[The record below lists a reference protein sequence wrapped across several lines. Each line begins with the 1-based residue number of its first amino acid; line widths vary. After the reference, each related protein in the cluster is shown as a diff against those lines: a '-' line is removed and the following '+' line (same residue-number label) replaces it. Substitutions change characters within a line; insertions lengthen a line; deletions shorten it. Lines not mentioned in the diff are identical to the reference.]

1 MPPKSKLMNN
11 ELCWDTDRAV
21 VSYLRGLN
29 DSKRVASPQSKSGM
43 GDSSQI
49 LKIQSLVI
57 THKQLRRVGSDSS
70 GQLSWS
76 VPLTLLLYRDGLL
89 VHLLAACFFSAVLA
103 TYKSLERRN
112 LVHMMSFREH
122 KGTATVWSDK
132 DRA

>member
-1 MPPKSKLMNN
+1 MNN

-29 DSKRVASPQSKSGM
+29 DSKRVASPQPKSGM

-49 LKIQSLVI
+49 LKIQSSVI

-76 VPLTLLLYRDGLL
+76 LPLTLLLYRDGLL
-89 VHLLAACFFSAVLA
+89 VHLLAACCLLLACLLFLCSPCYLYKFGKGKSSA
-103 TYKSLERRN
+103 YDE
-112 LVHMMSFREH
+112 FQ
-122 KGTATVWSDK
+122 
-132 DRA
+132 RAQRYGNCVV